1 MIWLPICHILRTICY
16 SYLYQPSL
24 RDWLLTSSSQNW
36 TLQIPVYSC
45 VDMTHATFFH
55 KKKLFTKQFWSY
67 VATRASV
74 CGVNCDSCINYF
86 STTLTNC
93 TQQKVYI
100 FVKRAKDYTY
110 NQKQYNSWTC
120 KQTHN
125 NTKRWECHETNS
137 YNKKTTGATQKS
149 MSVSSWILKKRH
161 RPWNLNNTVKICATV
176 CRKLEVKQNI
186 TKYHLYA
193 VLVN

>member
-1 MIWLPICHILRTICY
+1 MIWLPMPYTQDNMLQLSIPTITT
-16 SYLYQPSL
+16 
-24 RDWLLTSSSQNW
+24 WLTFDEFVSKLDSSNNDTCNIFSQ
-36 TLQIPVYSC
+36 
-45 VDMTHATFFH
+45 
-55 KKKLFTKQFWSY
+55 KKLFTKQFWSY

-137 YNKKTTGATQKS
+137 YNNKKNDWSDTEID
-149 MSVSSWILKKRH
+149 VSIFM
-161 RPWNLNNTVKICATV
+161 
-176 CRKLEVKQNI
+176 NI
-186 TKYHLYA
+186 KETA
-193 VLVN
+193 